1 MNYSSTTSGT
11 CNVYS
16 PINISQR
23 HSYGKCVD
31 KCDFSFKY
39 DNSSIKLTNK
49 GTYLNITCDDTN
61 NSPVTYNTRKY
72 KVSDI
77 RIYAPS
83 LHTYNGAHMPCEI
96 LIIHTPVLGGNQLF
110 VSIPVIKTSG
120 SVNIGSTIFN
130 AVIKNALANI
140 PAEGNESRVDNI
152 KNFNLNAF
160 VPKKEYYYYTG
171 VNFLEQP
178 CSTTI
183 DVICYLPYVA
193 NIGINDDVL
202 SRLSSIIQTSN
213 IIPKEYSETDTPK
226 LYLNSTSFRLGSE
239 SSGEMIMDCQP
250 YDDSAE
256 PTETTDVVVETG
268 TTDDASATDILNS
281 DWFQLIVGSIGFFVI
296 LCILN
301 GIFGLFEHKA
311 EISESDLAK
320 GGSMSFLSFFQK
332 K

>member
-16 PINISQR
+16 PINISQE

-39 DNSSIKLTNK
+39 ENSSIKLTNK
-49 GTYLNITCDDTN
+49 GTYLSIAHDDSKT
-61 NSPVTYNTRKY
+61 SPVTYNTRKY

-83 LHTYNGAHMPCEI
+83 VHTYNGKTMPCEI
-96 LIIHTPVLGGNQLF
+96 LIIHTPILGGNQLF

-120 SVNIGSTIFN
+120 SVNTGSTIFN

-140 PAEGNESRVDNI
+140 PAEGNEARVDNI
-152 KNFNLNAF
+152 KNFNLNAI
-160 VPKKEYYYYTG
+160 VPRKEYYYYTG

-178 CSTTI
+178 CSSTI

-193 NIGINDDVL
+193 NIGITDDVL

-213 IIPKEYSETDTPK
+213 ITPKEYSESNTPK
-226 LYLNSTSFRLGSE
+226 LYLNSTSFRLGTE

-256 PTETTDVVVETG
+256 PTD
-268 TTDDASATDILNS
+268 
-281 DWFQLIVGSIGFFVI
+281 
-296 LCILN
+296 
-301 GIFGLFEHKA
+301 
-311 EISESDLAK
+311 
-320 GGSMSFLSFFQK
+320 
-332 K
+332 